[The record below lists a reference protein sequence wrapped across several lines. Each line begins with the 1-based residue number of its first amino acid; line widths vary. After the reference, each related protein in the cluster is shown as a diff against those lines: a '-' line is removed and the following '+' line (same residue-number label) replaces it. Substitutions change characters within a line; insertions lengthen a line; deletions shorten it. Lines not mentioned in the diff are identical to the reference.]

1 MEVQRTAACD
11 MTDIDGPSHYG
22 GADNPYEAIK
32 VMRAWMTKDEVRGFL
47 LGNAIKYLSR
57 AGKKDGEPAEKDY
70 LKAQWYIRELIEVA

>member
-32 VMRAWMTKDEVRGFL
+32 VMRAWMTKDEVR
-47 LGNAIKYLSR
+47 
-57 AGKKDGEPAEKDY
+57 E
-70 LKAQWYIRELIEVA
+70 